1 MQHPTTAFRL
11 RTVKIKEEAKPE
23 EAIYEHESGTKIL
36 PSSLSIN
43 ELKDI
48 KTEKLSEITKKLEKL
63 YDFFETTL
71 FKSLTEKDG
80 ARLSHQAHHMQ
91 AYADILQ
98 ARIRDFSE

>member
-1 MQHPTTAFRL
+1 ML
-11 RTVKIKEEAKPE
+11 KPHE
-23 EAIYEHESGTKIL
+23 QRVVDEHATLVE
-36 PSSLSIN
+36 
-43 ELKDI
+43 
-48 KTEKLSEITKKLEKL
+48 KLEKL

-98 ARIRDFSE
+98 ARIRDFDD